1 MRISDWSAYVCSSD
15 LVDLQHLADLVA
27 LGGGL
32 LRGEDAGRRLSL
44 LDRYQG
50 AARCLARHRQGRRG
64 GAGEAPPAARE
75 GLCRGLRDQRAEPQ
89 GVDVLPCRSEEHTSE
104 LQSLMRTSYAV

>member
-15 LVDLQHLADLVA
+15 LVDLRHLADLVA

-75 GLCRGLRDQRAEPQ
+75 GLCRGLR
-89 GVDVLPCRSEEHTSE
+89 SEECRVGKECVSPVRSRWWPYH
-104 LQSLMRTSYAV
+104 